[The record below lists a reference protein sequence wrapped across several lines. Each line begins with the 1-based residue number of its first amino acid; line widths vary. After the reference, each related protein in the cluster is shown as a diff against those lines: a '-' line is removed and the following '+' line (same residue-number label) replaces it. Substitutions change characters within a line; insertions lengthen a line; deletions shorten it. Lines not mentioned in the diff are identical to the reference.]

1 MFVFGQP
8 WPQFHV
14 LFGEEVSGLGIETNE
29 KRIGK
34 VSFLQNTSLHNFL
47 MSW

>member
-1 MFVFGQP
+1 MG
-8 WPQFHV
+8 
-14 LFGEEVSGLGIETNE
+14 GGGGILQSSLKTNA

-47 MSW
+47 TS